1 MTVESV
7 LLYGCEA
14 LTLTKS
20 TEKMIDGTY
29 TRLLRSARN
38 VSWQDHVPNVI
49 LYGILPKLSSKI
61 RERRMRLAGHCVRHT
76 EEEASK
82 FLLWNPTRGRGK
94 RKTTYID
101 TLLSDTGCENE
112 NKIRTAMMDKD
123 SWKRR
128 IHGVRAGPQPR

>member
-128 IHGVRAGPQPR
+128 IHEVRAGPQPR